1 MQIGPRADVPE
12 WNNQGQG
19 VGAGRSRRRHR
30 SGRLGD
36 LLLLHPRQ
44 GARQGHEH
52 RLVEGGIEFARQ
64 NGARLVEACPIDLSS
79 DSRSI
84 GLFVGSSR
92 VFEKAGFER
101 LVERKAGRPLMR
113 LVL

>member
-1 MQIGPRADVPE
+1 MLAPEAEVVVSVPDPE
-12 WNNQGQG
+12 L
-19 VGAGRSRRRHR
+19 ARRSTVPKEALD
-30 SGRLGD
+30 RLW
-36 LLLLHPRQ
+36 RY
-44 GARQGHEH
+44 
-52 RLVEGGIEFARQ
+52 LVEGGIEFARH
-64 NGARLVEACPIDLSS
+64 NGARLVEACPIDLSR

-101 LVERKAGRPLMR
+101 LVERKSGRPLMR